1 MSSVQRGAQHIG
13 VFCQEGKGRGGISKR
28 WQEWKQLEGED
39 ICCLLTTAAVAEHLL
54 PEGCTMPT
62 GTCINYLLLDPVVDI
77 SPAGPPSMGPLALGG
92 QERVP
97 EGGLETAL
105 FLDTQ
110 ADFEYW
116 FGLDFGAQ
124 MIWRKFLYL
133 FMLLACNAIP
143 S

>member
-62 GTCINYLLLDPVVDI
+62 GTCINYLLLDPVVDS

-92 QERVP
+92 QEQGARGRP
-97 EGGLETAL
+97 GNGPLFRHTRLILNIGLV
-105 FLDTQ
+105 
-110 ADFEYW
+110 
-116 FGLDFGAQ
+116 
-124 MIWRKFLYL
+124 
-133 FMLLACNAIP
+133 
-143 S
+143 